1 MLEGQSSEGVEQ
13 SEGSGGSAR
22 FRGRADRPNSV
33 SCNSPCNKRLNLA
46 SQQTQARTVAT
57 HDATSPTHLMMP
69 MLASFFGALAA
80 QAPTT
85 STPLTCAT
93 PIDFALVLDESYS
106 MNRWKN
112 DPPGPNYMDGPDG
125 AKALA
130 KELVRHAAI

>member
-1 MLEGQSSEGVEQ
+1 
-13 SEGSGGSAR
+13 
-22 FRGRADRPNSV
+22 
-33 SCNSPCNKRLNLA
+33 
-46 SQQTQARTVAT
+46 
-57 HDATSPTHLMMP
+57 MMP

-130 KELVRHAAI
+130 KELVRHAAIEPR

>member
-1 MLEGQSSEGVEQ
+1 MSSTRSPTQFPATLQLALKLGL
-13 SEGSGGSAR
+13 R
-22 FRGRADRPNSV
+22 TNS
-33 SCNSPCNKRLNLA
+33 STNLGNL
-46 SQQTQARTVAT
+46 T
-57 HDATSPTHLMMP
+57 DATSPTHL

-106 MNRWKN
+106 MNRRKN